1 MKRLTLLLCSAVLTF
16 AQAAPPDQNP
26 DPKEIQPKENQSD
39 ARQRAKAVHA
49 MAAQGQDA
57 IPRIA
62 PYLRD
67 ADTGVRLE
75 AVKALDEIAGPKT
88 VDALIEAA
96 RDNDPEIQIRAADG
110 LVNVYLPG
118 YLKTGISGSLR
129 RAGDSIRAKFTDT
142 NDQTIDDYVEVPLP
156 VIQALGRQARG
167 GVSFESRANAARAL
181 GILRGQAALPDLLE
195 ALNSKDNR
203 LMYES
208 LVALQK
214 IRDPAAGPGLAFLLH
229 DLDEKVRMAA
239 LDATGILR
247 NQSAAPQVRDAID
260 HPLTPKTQRAALN
273 ALAML
278 AEPADPADRSIFLR
292 YLNDRDDGLRAG
304 GAEGLARLKN
314 PADRPVLE
322 KAFEAERTA
331 NARLSMAFAIVSLG
345 SRQMSEFSPLQYL
358 LNNLNVK
365 AYRSSAIAFLTEL
378 TRDPEVRQAIYPV
391 LTHATRDEKTGISI
405 ALARSGDR
413 DSEPYLETLLN
424 DSDPEVMQEG
434 TRSLRTLQTRVH

>member
-1 MKRLTLLLCSAVLTF
+1 
-16 AQAAPPDQNP
+16 
-26 DPKEIQPKENQSD
+26 
-39 ARQRAKAVHA
+39 
-49 MAAQGQDA
+49 
-57 IPRIA
+57 
-62 PYLRD
+62 
-67 ADTGVRLE
+67 
-75 AVKALDEIAGPKT
+75 
-88 VDALIEAA
+88 
-96 RDNDPEIQIRAADG
+96 
-110 LVNVYLPG
+110 
-118 YLKTGISGSLR
+118 
-129 RAGDSIRAKFTDT
+129 
-142 NDQTIDDYVEVPLP
+142 VEVPLP

-181 GILRGQAALPDLLE
+181 GILRGQAAIPDLLE

-278 AEPADPADRSIFLR
+278 ADPADHGVFLR

-314 PADRPVLE
+314 PADQMALD
-322 KAFEAERTA
+322 KAFEAER
-331 NARLSMAFAIVSLG
+331 NSSARLSEAFAIVSLG

-365 AYRSSAIAFLTEL
+365 AYRSVSIAYLTEL
-378 TRDPEVRQAIYPV
+378 ARDPEVRQAIYPV
-391 LTHATRDEKTGISI
+391 LTHATRDEKTGLSI
-405 ALARSGDR
+405 VLARSGDR
-413 DSEPYLETLLN
+413 DSEPYLEALLK
-424 DSDPEVMQEG
+424 DTDPEVMQEG
-434 TRSLRTLQTRVH
+434 TRSLRTLRTRVR